1 MVSSFSKLDGAG
13 HVRGGRRAEG
23 LEVDPVGRQ
32 GLRWVAWAVAA
43 VAVLA
48 IAGRLDALRV
58 APGLP
63 DTEVDG
69 PRPSPPP
76 VTTIR
81 VPVAREPAGLPE
93 TPVRAAFGR
102 DVLWVAGRRA
112 VYHVIAKQGY
122 QAATDLK
129 PRSGQVLDVAAGA
142 GGVWLA
148 VNDPGSLWRLD
159 ATGVPVARIPLGRPL
174 TGIVRIA
181 VSNGARGSV
190 WVACCGRE
198 DGAVLRVDAAT
209 NRLVGEVPL
218 PNGPAAIAADRHDA
232 VVITQLNEL
241 VEISTATGAARV
253 VLRNNPGSR
262 LRDVVLTPDAA
273 WLAVPERRVLL
284 RRAREGGRLKSY
296 FLPQGIRALAATDHG
311 VWALSGDGLAVTPLG
326 EGSLPPFGLLST
338 GDEPARQLVRG
349 RNALWLVPERG
360 PAVVRLFFPENP
372 ELSEV

>member
-1 MVSSFSKLDGAG
+1 
-13 HVRGGRRAEG
+13 
-23 LEVDPVGRQ
+23 LEVDSVGRQ
-32 GLRWVAWAVAA
+32 GLRWVAWALAA

-48 IAGRLDALRV
+48 FAGRLDAVRV
-58 APGLP
+58 APVRP
-63 DTEVDG
+63 DTELDV

-76 VTTIR
+76 VTTTQ
-81 VPVAREPAGLPE
+81 VPVGREPAGLPE

-112 VYHVIAKQGY
+112 VYHVIAKEGY

-129 PRSGQVLDVAAGA
+129 PRSGQVLDVATGA

-159 ATGVPVARIPLGRPL
+159 TTGVPVARIPLRRAL
-174 TGIVRIA
+174 TGTVRIA
-181 VSNGARGSV
+181 VSNGTPGSV
-190 WVACCGRE
+190 WVACCGRD
-198 DGAVLRVDAAT
+198 DGTVLRVDAAT

-218 PNGPAAIAADRHDA
+218 PNGPAAIAADQRDA

-241 VEISTATGAARV
+241 VEISTADGAARV
-253 VLRNNPGSR
+253 VLRNNPGSL
-262 LRDVVLTPDAA
+262 LRDVALTPDAV
-273 WLAVPERRVLL
+273 WLAVPGRGVVL

-296 FLPQGIRALAATDHG
+296 PLPHGVRALAATDHG
-311 VWALSGDGLAVTPLG
+311 VWALSEDGLAVTPLG

-338 GDEPARQLVRG
+338 GDEPARQLVLG

-360 PAVVRLFFPENP
+360 PAVVRVFFPRNP
-372 ELSEV
+372 ELGKV

>member
-1 MVSSFSKLDGAG
+1 M
-13 HVRGGRRAEG
+13 
-23 LEVDPVGRQ
+23 GRQ
-32 GLRWVAWAVAA
+32 GLRWAAWGLAS

-48 IAGRLDALRV
+48 VAGRLDAVSV
-58 APGLP
+58 APVLP
-63 DTEVDG
+63 DTEVDA
-69 PRPSPPP
+69 PRPPLPP
-76 VTTIR
+76 VTTLQ

-112 VYHVIAKQGY
+112 VYHVVAKAGY
-122 QAATDLK
+122 QAATDVK

-148 VNDPGSLWRLD
+148 VNDPGSVWRLD
-159 ATGVPVARIPLGRPL
+159 PTGVPVARIPLGRTL
-174 TGIVRIA
+174 TGVVRIA

-198 DGAVLRVDAAT
+198 DGAVLRVDATT

-218 PNGPAAIAADRHDA
+218 QNGPAAIAADQRDA
-232 VVITQLNEL
+232 VVITQLNEV

-253 VLRNNPGSR
+253 VLRNSPGSL
-262 LRDVVLTPDAA
+262 LRDVALTPDAA
-273 WLAVPERRVLL
+273 WLAVPGRGVVL
-284 RRAREGGRLKSY
+284 RRAREGGRLTSY
-296 FLPQGIRALAATDHG
+296 PLPHGVRALAATDHG
-311 VWALSGDGLAVTPLG
+311 VWALSGDGMAVTPLA

-360 PAVVRLFFPENP
+360 PAVVRVFFPRNP
-372 ELSEV
+372 ELSQV